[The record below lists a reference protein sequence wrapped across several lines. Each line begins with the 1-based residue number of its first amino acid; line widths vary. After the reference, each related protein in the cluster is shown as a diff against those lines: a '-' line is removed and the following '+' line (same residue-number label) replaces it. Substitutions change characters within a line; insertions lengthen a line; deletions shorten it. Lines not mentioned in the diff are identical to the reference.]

1 MYNPAESWSLD
12 SLHPPPSGTPRGY
25 QTPADSLRLSISA
38 ALRFQNADAFSMLQ
52 TTHESVA
59 QLSRIFPASE
69 SSVRLK
75 SLEPVMRFVTTLQA

>member
-12 SLHPPPSGTPRGY
+12 SLHPPPS
-25 QTPADSLRLSISA
+25 DSLRLSISA